1 MLRFR
6 KCPVAKKFMDKRGGG
21 IIKIFR
27 RIFLSHSTERFRRVT
42 LLCCFRKFLVAKKFM
57 DKRGDIQDFRSKI
70 SCLTVPKTSVGQ
82 PYRVSLISGTENFYA
97 SEGCVTIF
105 CQNFLSHS
113 AEKTS

>member
-1 MLRFR
+1 MLCFR
-6 KCPVAKKFMDKRGGG
+6 KIPVAKKFMDKSGGG
-21 IIKIFR
+21 
-27 RIFLSHSTERFRRVT
+27 
-42 LLCCFRKFLVAKKFM
+42 
-57 DKRGDIQDFRSKI
+57 GIQDFRSKI

-82 PYRVSLISGTENFYA
+82 TCRVSIISGIEKIYA